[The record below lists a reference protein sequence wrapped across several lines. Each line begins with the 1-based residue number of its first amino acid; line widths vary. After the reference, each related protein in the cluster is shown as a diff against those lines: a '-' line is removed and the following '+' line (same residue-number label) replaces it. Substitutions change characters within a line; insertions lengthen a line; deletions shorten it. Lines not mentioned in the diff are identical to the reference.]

1 MHIPLSKTKMI
12 KTVYYK
18 DKAFLGGHEIHCNP
32 Q

>member
-1 MHIPLSKTKMI
+1 MHIPLSKTKI

-18 DKAFLGGHEIHCNP
+18 DKAFLGGHEICNP